1 MLFSLTYSHK
11 KTGAVSTPVFQVVV
25 SSVILWAL
33 LPFCLPF
40 DRAFN
45 QPTNLYI
52 NQNF

>member
-1 MLFSLTYSHK
+1 MFTCIHK

-33 LPFCLPF
+33 LPFACL
-40 DRAFN
+40 ATGLN
-45 QPTNLYI
+45 QPTNLYT